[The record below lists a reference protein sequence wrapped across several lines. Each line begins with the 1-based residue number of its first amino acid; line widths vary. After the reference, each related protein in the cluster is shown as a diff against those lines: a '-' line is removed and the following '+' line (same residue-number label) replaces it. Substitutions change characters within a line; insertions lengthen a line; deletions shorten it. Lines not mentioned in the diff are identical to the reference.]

1 MASDIE
7 EVRTDGFVQSSGGRI
22 EVLAGTNGEVSSG
35 PVAGLRV
42 VDFSRGFPGALTTM
56 LLADYGADVVKVVG
70 PEGDPLG
77 TEPGFRVWNRGKR
90 RVELD
95 LRSGEG
101 VEGALALAS
110 RADVVL
116 ESWRAGVADG
126 IGIGYGA
133 VRERNP
139 GVIYCSISSFGEKG
153 PLKKLPGYEG
163 IAAAA
168 SGIMTEQ
175 AGVRPGPVY
184 VSSPVASLGTV
195 MLALQ
200 GVLAALHVRNET
212 GVGQRVWTSMYE
224 GAIAIRYPVLPIS
237 NELPPF
243 IVNNV
248 HPHGGMPAYRM
259 YPCADDKWIHIGS
272 LTRWFWDKLAI
283 ALDLPELVVDTRFDT
298 APTGWPEDEDR
309 LAAIEIIGKRLGGR
323 PRAEWLKVLEAGDV
337 PMAPVLTTQEYMDVP
352 QVHHNGLVVDV
363 KDPVLGDMKQVGHP
377 IIFSETPGKVRGP
390 APVDGAET
398 PSSPLPEE
406 LFPKRGDEWGLDGHG
421 STQGR
426 TPLQGLRVLDFSAY
440 IAGPLGPMALCDLGA
455 DVVKVE
461 PLQGE
466 GAHSIPMLILGSN
479 RGKRDLALDLKAPES
494 REVIRRLIERSD
506 VLVHNM
512 RVGVAERL
520 GIDYESARAIR
531 PDIIY
536 VHSTAYGPSGPE
548 ARKPGF
554 DPLFQSMSGLTAWN
568 GGRSGGPIFL
578 RTAICDDTNALMLA
592 VAVLMALNHRDRTG
606 EGQKIDLSLMK
617 TGALATSDDFMRY
630 EGKKARKLADAGVH
644 GMSAL
649 YRMYE
654 TAEGWVFLS
663 CVQEKEW
670 ERLKGA
676 LRGEWDEP
684 DVTFEE
690 ASIMDPWNE
699 GLCEALSSVFAR
711 GAAQEWEARLVEKGV
726 PCVRVAQGNMEGF
739 YENAHA
745 IETGMVYEGEHP
757 IYTGLRQPG
766 VLVHFSETGTV
777 DNPPSA
783 LIGQHTVEVLGEMG
797 YSSEEIEAM
806 LKAGLVGVPE

>member
-1 MASDIE
+1 M
-7 EVRTDGFVQSSGGRI
+7 
-22 EVLAGTNGEVSSG
+22 AGTYSEGCLG

-42 VDFSRGFPGALTTM
+42 VDFSRGYPGALTTM

-70 PEGDPLG
+70 REGDPLE

-90 RVELD
+90 SAVLD

-126 IGIGYGA
+126 IGIGYEA
-133 VRERNP
+133 VRERNL

-153 PLKKLPGYEG
+153 PLKNLPGYEG

-212 GVGQRVWTSMYE
+212 RVGQRVWTSMYE

-243 IVNNV
+243 IVNNI

-259 YPCADDKWIHIGS
+259 YPCADDKWIHIGC
-272 LTRWFWDKLAI
+272 LTKWFWDKLAI

-298 APTGWPEDEDR
+298 APTGWPEDEFR
-309 LAAIEIIGKRLGGR
+309 LAAIEIIGRRLRER

-337 PMAPVLTTQEYMDVP
+337 PMAPVLTTQEYMDAP

-363 KDPVLGDMKQVGHP
+363 KDPMLGDMKQVGHP
-377 IIFSETPGKVRGP
+377 IIFSETPGKVVRP
-390 APVDGAET
+390 APVNGAET
-398 PSSPLPEE
+398 PNSSIPEE
-406 LFPKRGDEWGLDGHG
+406 LFPKREDEGSLDGHG
-421 STQGR
+421 SIQGR

-461 PLQGE
+461 PLHGE

-494 REVIRRLIERSD
+494 REVIRRLIEKSD

-520 GIDYESARAIR
+520 GIDYESVRAIR

-548 ARKPGF
+548 AKKPGF

-630 EGKKARKLADAGVH
+630 EGKKARALADAGVH

-654 TAEGWVFLS
+654 TAEGWVFLA

-690 ASIMDPWNE
+690 ASVMDPWNE
-699 GLCEALSSVFAR
+699 ELCEVLGSVFAGGMAR
-711 GAAQEWEARLVEKGV
+711 EWEARLVEKGV
-726 PCVRVAQGNMEGF
+726 PCVKVTQGNMEGF

-757 IYTGLRQPG
+757 VYTGLKQPG

>member
-22 EVLAGTNGEVSSG
+22 EVLAGTHSEVSSG

-77 TEPGFRVWNRGKR
+77 TGPGFRVWNRGKGS
-90 RVELD
+90 VELD

-126 IGIGYGA
+126 IGIGYEA

-139 GVIYCSISSFGEKG
+139 SVIYCSISSFGEKG

-175 AGVRPGPVY
+175 VGVRPGPVY

-283 ALDLPELVVDTRFDT
+283 ALDLPELVVDSRFDT

-309 LAAIEIIGKRLGGR
+309 LAAIEIIGKRLGER

-406 LFPKRGDEWGLDGHG
+406 LFPKREDEWGLDGHG

-461 PLQGE
+461 PLHGE

-630 EGKKARKLADAGVH
+630 EGKKARPLADAGVH

-654 TAEGWVFLS
+654 TG
-663 CVQEKEW
+663 
-670 ERLKGA
+670 G
-676 LRGEWDEP
+676 G
-684 DVTFEE
+684 
-690 ASIMDPWNE
+690 
-699 GLCEALSSVFAR
+699 
-711 GAAQEWEARLVEKGV
+711 
-726 PCVRVAQGNMEGF
+726 
-739 YENAHA
+739 
-745 IETGMVYEGEHP
+745 
-757 IYTGLRQPG
+757 
-766 VLVHFSETGTV
+766 
-777 DNPPSA
+777 
-783 LIGQHTVEVLGEMG
+783 
-797 YSSEEIEAM
+797 
-806 LKAGLVGVPE
+806 VGVPVVRAREGVGAAEGGAAWRVG

>member
-1 MASDIE
+1 MP
-7 EVRTDGFVQSSGGRI
+7 
-22 EVLAGTNGEVSSG
+22 G
-35 PVAGLRV
+35 PVDGLRV

-56 LLADYGADVVKVVG
+56 LLADYGADVVKVAG
-70 PEGDPLG
+70 MGSEPLEV
-77 TEPGFRVWNRGKR
+77 EPGFRVWNRGKR
-90 RVELD
+90 SVELD
-95 LRSGEG
+95 LRTGEG
-101 VEGALALAS
+101 VEEALALAS

-116 ESWRAGVADG
+116 ESWRVGVADS
-126 IGIGYGA
+126 IGIGYEA
-133 VRERNP
+133 VRSRNP
-139 GVIYCSISSFGEKG
+139 NVIYCSISSFGEKG
-153 PLKKLPGYEG
+153 PLRNHPGYEG

-184 VSSPVASLGTV
+184 PSSPVASFGTV

-200 GVLAALHVRNET
+200 GILAALHVRNET

-243 IVNNV
+243 IVNNI

-259 YPCADDKWIHIGS
+259 YPCADDKWIHIGC

-283 ALDLPELVVDTRFDT
+283 ALDVPDLVVDPRFDT
-298 APTGWPEDEDR
+298 APTGWPEDQYR
-309 LAAIEIIGKRLGGR
+309 LDAIEIIGNRLRER
-323 PRAEWLKVLEAGDV
+323 PRSEWLQVFEAGDV

-377 IIFSETPGKVRGP
+377 ILFSETPGKVRGP
-390 APVDGAET
+390 APASCA
-398 PSSPLPEE
+398 PMPASPEE
-406 LFPKRGDEWGLDGHG
+406 VFGDADTSDLGEDSSGGG
-421 STQGR
+421 VEGNMKR
-426 TPLQGLRVLDFSAY
+426 TPLEGLKVLDFSAY

-479 RGKRDLALDLKAPES
+479 RGKRDMALDLKAPES

-592 VAVLMALNHRDRTG
+592 VAVLMALNHRDRTR
-606 EGQKIDLSLMK
+606 EGQKIDMSLMK

-630 EGKKARKLADAGVH
+630 EGKKARPLADAGVR

-654 TAEGWVFLS
+654 TGEGWVFLS

-670 ERLKGA
+670 ERLKDA
-676 LRGEWDEP
+676 LHGEWDEP
-684 DVTFEE
+684 GVSFED
-690 ASIMDPWNE
+690 ASAMDPWNE
-699 GLCEALSSVFAR
+699 ALCEVIGSVFAR
-711 GAAQEWEARLVEKGV
+711 GTAREWEARLVEKGV
-726 PCVRVAQGNMEGF
+726 PCVRVAEGNLEGF
-739 YENAHA
+739 YENGHA
-745 IETGMVYEGEHP
+745 VDTGMVYEGDHP
-757 IYTGLRQPG
+757 VYTGLKQPG
-766 VLVHFSETGTV
+766 VLVHFSETETV
-777 DNPPSA
+777 DNPASA
-783 LIGQHTVEVLGEMG
+783 LLGQHTVEVLGEVG

-806 LKAGLVGVPE
+806 LRAGLVGVPE